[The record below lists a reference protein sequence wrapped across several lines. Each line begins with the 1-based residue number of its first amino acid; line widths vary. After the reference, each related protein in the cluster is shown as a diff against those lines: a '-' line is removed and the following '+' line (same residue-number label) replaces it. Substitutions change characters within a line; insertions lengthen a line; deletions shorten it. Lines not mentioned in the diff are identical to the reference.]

1 MEKQENLAKKGSGL
15 ASDLE
20 KSQRLVEAKDLEIK
34 LAAEGLAVSQDLTAA
49 GVSDLESKISEHQ
62 TAIEAAQ
69 SKFDLQ
75 NEKLEL
81 INENCLD

>member
-1 MEKQENLAKKGSGL
+1 VEKQENLAKKGHGL

-20 KSQRLVEAKDLEIK
+20 KSQRLLEAKDLEIK
-34 LAAEGLAVSQDLTAA
+34 LAAKGLAVSQDLTAA

-62 TAIEAAQ
+62 IAIDATQ
-69 SKFDLQ
+69 KKFDLQ